1 MAITLDGTTGS
12 TQPSVAM
19 SGATSGTVTLTP
31 PAVAGTQGYTLPSAL
46 PTASGQALTAT
57 TAGVMSWATSGGAS
71 AASPTVAGTVLGLT
85 ASGNAALGSA
95 ALNSIPSGAGNA
107 ALGVN
112 AGTGCTTGASN
123 VYFGA
128 DAGNYSNVHTTGS
141 GCTYIG
147 RFASA
152 SAAGVS
158 NELVVNSGAAA
169 TSSLGKGASTAFIN
183 GNGGGTYN
191 GANTTTFAT
200 TSDRRLKKN
209 IVDNNVGLDAINS
222 IRVRNF
228 EYRLPEE
235 VEPELKPTD
244 AIVKS
249 GVQLGVIAQE
259 LQAVLPDCVKQ
270 ESTGV
275 LSVDA
280 DNLSWYMV
288 NAIKQLTAR
297 VAALEAK

>member
-1 MAITLDGTTGS
+1 
-12 TQPSVAM
+12 
-19 SGATSGTVTLTP
+19 
-31 PAVAGTQGYTLPSAL
+31 
-46 PTASGQALTAT
+46 
-57 TAGVMSWATSGGAS
+57 MSWATAGGAS
-71 AASPTVAGTVLGLT
+71 AATPTALGTVYGNSAGTT
-85 ASGNAALGSA
+85 NASVGYQSLNALPSGGNNVALGQT
-95 ALNSIPSGAGNA
+95 AG
-107 ALGVN
+107 V
-112 AGTGCTTGASN
+112 GCTTGASN
-123 VYFGA
+123 CYIGGST
-128 DAGNYSNVHTTGS
+128 GNYSNIHATGG
-141 GCTYIG
+141 GCTYVG
-147 RFASA
+147 AFASA
-152 SAAGVS
+152 SSTSVS
-158 NELVVNSGAAA
+158 NELAIVSGAAA
-169 TSSLGKGASTAFIN
+169 TTTLGKGASTAFIS
-183 GNGGGTYN
+183 GNGGSTYN